1 MTFDIPV
8 IIVIEPGRIYV
19 KAAENQTGEGRTTTG
34 EAHTIME
41 QLVEKGLR
49 AQLRSGSLVTGQ
61 QFVAL
66 DLFPGVPPA
75 KVGLE
80 GAYPSIP
87 TMPTQIEELG
97 SKLGQIV
104 TRLDKVPIDQIGNDL
119 RDTMQGAKRITTS
132 PELLETVK
140 SLNAAVKELQSLT
153 TELRTRTAPDATA
166 ALQQAQR
173 ALAAAEGSLAADSPQ
188 QYRVKAALD
197 EITGAARALRVLA
210 EFLEAHPESLLR
222 GKGSEK

>member
-8 IIVIEPGRIYV
+8 IIVIEPGRIYT
-19 KAAENQTGEGRTTTG
+19 KGTEDRTGEGLTTTG
-34 EAHTIME
+34 EAQALME
-41 QLVEKGLR
+41 HLVEKGLR
-49 AQLRSGSLVTGQ
+49 AQLRSGSIVTGQ

-75 KVGLE
+75 KIGRE
-80 GAYPSIP
+80 GPYPSIP

-104 TRLDKVPIDQIGNDL
+104 TKLDKVPIDQIGNDL
-119 RDTMQGAKRITTS
+119 RDTLQGAKRITNS

-140 SLNAAVKELQSLT
+140 SLNAAVKELQLLT
-153 TELRTRTAPDATA
+153 AELRTRTTPEATA

-197 EITGAARALRVLA
+197 EISGAARALRVLV